1 MKTIKDITAKEKTVL
16 IRADYNVPISEGKV
30 TDDYRI
36 RQSISTLQYLLEQ
49 GCHLVIIS
57 HLGRPGGQPDPKYSL
72 QPIAE
77 LLEELLGQTVTFV
90 RDFEEVDS
98 DANQVTLCE
107 NLRFDPGEE
116 ENDQAFA
123 QRLAKL
129 GEIFVQDGF
138 GVVHRAH
145 ASTTAIT
152 EHLPSVAG
160 LLLEKETEAITQAM
174 ENPKRPLVAI
184 FGGAK
189 ISDKIQVVEQFIDR
203 ADHILIGGAMA
214 NTFFDYEGLE
224 IGYSNYE
231 SGQEDTITRLAQ
243 KAQQRQKYVPDC
255 DCVEN
260 GRVCMK
266 CVDMLGLPEDVAV
279 AKAIDKSER
288 RMVVDKS
295 DVQDDEYI
303 LDIGTSTVYRFQDIV
318 ARAGTV
324 VWNGPLGLTEL
335 PNFAHGSNY
344 IAKTLKDH
352 KHELTSIIG
361 GGDTVGFAVQW
372 DPDKGESFTHVSTG
386 GGAALDFMAG
396 KEMPG
401 IAALA

>member
-1 MKTIKDITAKEKTVL
+1 MKTVKDITVKGKTIL

-36 RQSISTLQYLLEQ
+36 RQSIPTLQYLLEQ
-49 GCHLVIIS
+49 GCHLVIVS

-77 LLEELLGQTVTFV
+77 LLEELLGQTVTFA
-90 RDFEEVDS
+90 RGFEEVDS

-116 ENDQAFA
+116 ENDQTFA
-123 QRLAKL
+123 RRLAEL

-152 EHLPSVAG
+152 EHLSSVAG

-243 KAQQRQKYVPDC
+243 KAQQRQEYVPDC
-255 DCVEN
+255 KSAESGKV
-260 GRVCMK
+260 RLW
-266 CVDMLGLPEDVAV
+266 CVDMLELPDDVAV
-279 AKAIDKSER
+279 AKAIDENER
-288 RMVVDKS
+288 RMVVDKN

-303 LDIGTSTVYRFQDIV
+303 LDIGTGTVYRFQDIV

-335 PNFAHGSNY
+335 PNFAHGSNHL
-344 IAKTLKDH
+344 AKTLKDH

-361 GGDTVGFAVQW
+361 GGDTVGFVIQW